1 VRHRVFGIVGLILAG
16 VISVAAQR
24 GNAQGDEFV
33 GTWTGTWD
41 GAGSSGGF
49 DLIVERPKDG
59 PIVARV
65 SVTGEP
71 TYKATLSQV
80 AFDGKKMTGKYE
92 FPPSPEAEIV
102 LVATFEGNNATGT
115 WSLREKAGGTE
126 VVAGNWNVTKK

>member
-1 VRHRVFGIVGLILAG
+1 VFRIAGFVLVG
-16 VISVAAQR
+16 VICVAAQR
-24 GNAQGDEFV
+24 DAGAEQFL
-33 GTWTGTWD
+33 GTWVGTWD

-49 DLIVERPKDG
+49 DLIVERANDG
-59 PIVARV
+59 PIVAKV

-80 AFDGKKMTGKYE
+80 AFDSKKMTGKYE

-115 WSLREKAGGTE
+115 WSLREKASGTE